1 MFCST
6 VIPTI
11 GRPTLS
17 RAVRSVLDQSFTAD
31 ELEVVVVNDSG
42 APLPEGNWQH
52 SDRVQLI
59 HTNQRERC
67 IARNA
72 GAAIAKGKYLHFLD
86 DDDWL
91 LPGALDAFWELDQNS
106 GAAWLLGGSQ
116 LVGRQD
122 EPLIQLHHDLAG
134 NCMAQV
140 IAGEW
145 IPLQASLIDA
155 KTFFDVGGFNPL
167 IPGTEDIDLV
177 RRIALRAEVAGT
189 PAIVAAIT
197 MGTEG
202 SATDYPRA
210 AQFRR
215 WAREAVLNEPTAF
228 RRMRLSANSSYWQ
241 GRVIRA
247 YLTSAVWNLAHRRV
261 FTALSRAAYSLAGLA
276 LAGRHIL
283 SGNFWRDLAQNYES
297 ETFLRGFREANRPV
311 QRREV

>member
-17 RAVRSVLDQSFTAD
+17 RAVRSILDQSFTV
-31 ELEVVVVNDSG
+31 EEFEVIVANDSG
-42 APLPEGNWQH
+42 LPLPEANWQR
-52 SDRVQLI
+52 SDRVRLI

-72 GAAIAKGKYLHFLD
+72 AAAIAKGKYLHFLD

-91 LPGALDAFWELDQNS
+91 LPGALAAFWELDQS
-106 GAAWLLGGSQ
+106 SDAAWLLGGSQ
-116 LVGRQD
+116 LVDRQD
-122 EPLIQLHHDLAG
+122 QPLIQLHHDLAG
-134 NCMAQV
+134 NCLAQV
-140 IAGEW
+140 MAGEW

-155 KTFFDVGGFNPL
+155 KTFFDVGGFHPL
-167 IPGTEDIDLV
+167 IPGTEDIDLA
-177 RRIALRAEVAGT
+177 RRIALRAEVVGT

-228 RRMRLSANSSYWQ
+228 QRMYHSANSSYWQ
-241 GRVIRA
+241 GRIIRT
-247 YLTSAVWNLAHRRV
+247 YLTSAAWNLAHRRV
-261 FTALSRAAYSLAGLA
+261 FTALSRTAYSLAGLA